1 MSKLPR
7 YGAKYHPQHA
17 VRLVRAG
24 HEFFDLLDR
33 LMEQAQHT
41 IHLQTYILVDDETG
55 GRVVRA
61 LIRAARRNVRVY
73 VIADGYASQDLSD
86 EFIQNLSANGIY
98 FRFFGPLLKSKY
110 FYFGRRLHHKVFVV
124 DGMYSLVG
132 GINVGDHYNDTTTNV
147 AWLDWAVYTEG
158 PVSATLEKICEAR
171 VKNTINRSHQR
182 KVATSVVEDEKKG
195 LLVRLRINDWVR
207 RKREVTIS
215 YLEMLRH
222 ANSHIT
228 LISSYFIPGNIMRK
242 YLARASARGVK
253 IKLIVAGISDVA
265 VAKNAERFMYR
276 WLLKNNIEIYEYQP
290 KVLHAKLTTY
300 DGKWVSVGSYNFNN
314 ISEYASVELNLDIQ
328 HEGFAQDVEAR
339 IARIIKNDCIKITES
354 MHNQNQNLWN
364 RFIQR
369 SSYDIFRFVFFLFTF
384 YFKQKD

>member
-7 YGAKYHPQHA
+7 YGAKYHPQQA
-17 VRLVRAG
+17 VKLVRAG
-24 HEFFDLLDR
+24 HEFFDLLHQ
-33 LMEQAQHT
+33 LIEQAQQT
-41 IHLQTYILVDDETG
+41 IHLQTYILADDETG
-55 GRVVRA
+55 RRVVNA
-61 LIRAARRNVRVY
+61 LIRAAKRNVSVY

-86 EFIQNLSANGIY
+86 EFIQNLSSNGIY
-98 FRFFGPLLKSKY
+98 FRFFGALLKSKY

-124 DGMYSLVG
+124 DGKHSLVG
-132 GINVGDHYNDTTTNV
+132 GINIGDHYNDTTLNV
-147 AWLDWAVYTEG
+147 AWLDWAVYTVG
-158 PVSATLEKICEAR
+158 PISHTLERICEAR
-171 VKNTINRSHQR
+171 VRKTSKHAQHRKSAESDIENDKN
-182 KVATSVVEDEKKG
+182 AF
-195 LLVRLRINDWVR
+195 LVRLRINDWVR
-207 RKREVTIS
+207 RKREITSS
-215 YLEMLRH
+215 YLEMLRY

-242 YLARASARGVK
+242 YLAKATARGVK
-253 IKLIVAGISDVA
+253 IRVIVAGISDVP

-276 WLLKNNIEIYEYQP
+276 WLLRNNIEIYEYQP

-339 IARIIKNDCIKITES
+339 IARIIKNDCIQITES
-354 MHNQNQNLWN
+354 MHNRSQNLWN

-369 SSYDIFRFVFFLFTF
+369 SCYDIFRFMLFAFTF
-384 YFKQKD
+384 YFKQRD

>member
-7 YGAKYHPQHA
+7 YGAKYHPQQA
-17 VRLVRAG
+17 VKLVRAG
-24 HEFFDLLDR
+24 HEFFDLLDQ
-33 LMEQAQHT
+33 LIEQAQHT
-41 IHLQTYILVDDETG
+41 IHLQTYILADDETG
-55 GRVVRA
+55 RRVVNA
-61 LIRAARRNVRVY
+61 LIRAAKRNVSVY

-86 EFIQNLSANGIY
+86 EFIQNLSAHGIY
-98 FRFFGPLLKSKY
+98 FRFFGSLLKSKY

-124 DGMYSLVG
+124 DGKHSLVG
-132 GINVGDHYNDTTTNV
+132 GINIGDHYNDTTLNV
-147 AWLDWAVYTEG
+147 AWLDWAVYTVG
-158 PVSATLEKICEAR
+158 PISNTLERICEAR
-171 VKNTINRSHQR
+171 VRTTRKHSQHKKAADDVIEDDKNAFQ
-182 KVATSVVEDEKKG
+182 
-195 LLVRLRINDWVR
+195 VRLRINDWVR
-207 RKREVTIS
+207 RKREITSS

-242 YLARASARGVK
+242 YLAKASARGVK
-253 IKLIVAGISDVA
+253 IRVIVAGISDVP

-276 WLLKNNIEIYEYQP
+276 WLLRNNIEIYEYQP

-328 HEGFAQDVEAR
+328 HEGFAKDVEAR
-339 IARIIKNDCIKITES
+339 IARIIKNDCIQITES
-354 MHNQNQNLWN
+354 MYHQNQNLWN

-369 SSYDIFRFVFFLFTF
+369 SCYDIFRFLLFVFTF
-384 YFKQKD
+384 YFKQRD